1 MDVAVSEKRYADA
14 EQYRVKLKELAEEK
28 ALALEQ
34 EQHTSPNNVCYVGYP
49 FMNEMIVHC
58 FTWLLMLS

>member
-1 MDVAVSEKRYADA
+1 MFGVPSLLYCSKLRSIMDVAVSEKRYADA

-34 EQHTSPNNVCYVGYP
+34 EQHTSPNNV
-49 FMNEMIVHC
+49 
-58 FTWLLMLS
+58 